1 MAYTVKTWHCASGVY
16 CVTHTR
22 FQLHK
27 LSLTKYH
34 KFRPYLAGNF
44 IFSSEVLKLNLS
56 DKRMLNISLVP
67 IAETALAYLAR
78 NGDQTDVDAPKS
90 I

>member
-1 MAYTVKTWHCASGVY
+1 MAYNLALCLRGRLCY
-16 CVTHTR
+16 THTH

-34 KFRPYLAGNF
+34 KFRPYLARNF
-44 IFSSEVLKLNLS
+44 IFNSEVLKFNLS

-67 IAETALAYLAR
+67 LAETVSAYLA
-78 NGDQTDVDAPKS
+78 
-90 I
+90 